1 MGYNKYVP
9 YIIIIM
15 YRDCSGTLTLN
26 FPPLRTNSTT
36 ACNFTPS

>member
-1 MGYNKYVP
+1 MGYNKYKP
-9 YIIIIM
+9 YTIIIM

-36 ACNFTPS
+36 AYNFPPS